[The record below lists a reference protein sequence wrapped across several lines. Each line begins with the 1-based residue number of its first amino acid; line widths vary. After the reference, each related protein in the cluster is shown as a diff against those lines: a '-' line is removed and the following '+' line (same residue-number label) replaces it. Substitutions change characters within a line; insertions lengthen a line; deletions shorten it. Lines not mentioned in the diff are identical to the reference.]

1 MLTLPFTNHMQYFC
15 TTTINHFSLKQI
27 GIGWTAT
34 DETHR
39 SKKAET
45 KTKVKGGEVWA
56 IKKNKQE
63 KAIK

>member
-45 KTKVKGGEVWA
+45 KTKVKGGEAWA
-56 IKKNKQE
+56 IKKTNRKRQ
-63 KAIK
+63 